1 MWMKDSFLR
10 IALILGIL
18 SPVLSYKVYSQEVNR
33 IEKNVLK
40 KLKTWENPLNE
51 WKHIGKL
58 RIDSVRIPAVNK
70 NLNLYFSPTL
80 SYYPIREDIAA
91 LFVQSLVKSLGSRFR
106 KYKIEVFSNGY
117 PLHQLI
123 PNIYRS
129 VTPVDSSRIQPV
141 NKDKKVLV
149 RNLKSTRPGKGL
161 EGNSIALWHSH
172 GYFFEMNLDRWEW
185 QRARLFGTV
194 EDISVMGYVLPYLT
208 RMLENSGA
216 NVFLPRERDIQTN
229 EVIVDNDRSTGTS
242 EVVLHLNNK
251 TEERSEGFML
261 LDTLFAGINPFKKGT
276 SFRILN
282 DTAVYI
288 PQIPADGD
296 YAVYVSYP
304 RFDDNSNSVK
314 YTVSHSGGKTELIV
328 DQTIGGETWIY
339 LGSFRFKSGKDEAA
353 GSVMVS
359 NSGKP
364 ERYIGLDAIK
374 FGGGMGNVARR
385 PSADIIKNQ
394 RSVNEGITGS
404 EKQEMN
410 SVSDF
415 TWKLSGKP
423 RYAEGSRYWLQ
434 YAGMSDSLI
443 YSPNFYKND
452 YNDDYQSRGFW
463 VNFLT
468 GNPSGT
474 GTGIQAKGLGIPIDL
489 SVAFHTDAGITK
501 VDSIIGT
508 LGIYSTGADNGK
520 FPDGSSRMASRD
532 LTDII
537 QTQVVN
543 DIREMFNPEWT
554 RRGIWDKPYSEAR
567 RPNVPAILLELLSHQ
582 NKADQQFGLDPRFR
596 FQVSRSIY
604 KGILKYQAYVENR
617 GYVVQPLPVTDFAII
632 PLDGKR
638 IRLSWEPVIDK
649 SEPTSASDRYKVY
662 MRTGDNGFD
671 NGIIVSQPSVEIELE
686 NYDTIFSF
694 RVTAINDGGESFESE
709 ILSAGLKSGDSKKV
723 LVVNG
728 FNRISG
734 PEWFERAGLAGVA
747 WWKDRGVADHYEIS
761 QVGDQ
766 YDFDRKSLWLD
777 DDAPG
782 WGASWADME
791 GKVIPGNSFDYPFI
805 HGKAIMAAGRSFVSV
820 SDEYFCSDKLD
831 NSGFDDIDLIFGE
844 EKATPFVI
852 DTTRTDYKIY
862 TPQFMQKISELTQR
876 GTNIFMSGA
885 YVGSELQVPG
895 DSTAIKFAGQYLHI
909 THRTDHA
916 VNRGEVYAID
926 YAKSMF
932 TGNYTFNTDYSEK
945 IYSVESPGAIEPAGK
960 GAICSFRYS
969 QNNTSAGVIY
979 RGSYKTVVLG
989 FPFET
994 ILSEKERN
1002 ALMGQILKFFEK

>member
-1 MWMKDSFLR
+1 MKDSFLR

-18 SPVLSYKVYSQEVNR
+18 LPVLSHKVYSQEVNR
-33 IEKNVLK
+33 FEMHAVK
-40 KLKTWENPLNE
+40 KLKSWENPLTG

-58 RIDSVRIPAVNK
+58 KIDSVRVPEAGK

-80 SYYPIREDIAA
+80 SYYPIREDNAE

-129 VTPVDSSRIQPV
+129 VTPVDSTRIQPV
-141 NKDKKVLV
+141 IKDKKVLV
-149 RNLKSTRPGKGL
+149 RNMNSTRPAKGL
-161 EGNSIALWHSH
+161 DGNSIALWHSH
-172 GYFFEMNLDRWEW
+172 GYFFEMSLDRWEW

-216 NVFLPRERDIQTN
+216 NVFLPRERDTQTH

-242 EVVLHLNNK
+242 EVVLHLNN
-251 TEERSEGFML
+251 ESDESGEGFL
-261 LDTLFAGINPFKKGT
+261 LYDTLFAGVNPFKKGT
-276 SFRILN
+276 SIRILN

-288 PQIPADGD
+288 PEIPAAGD

-339 LGSFRFKSGKDEAA
+339 LGTFRFKSGKNEAM

-364 ERYIGLDAIK
+364 GRYIGLDAIK

-385 PSADIIKNQ
+385 PSADIIQNQ
-394 RSVNEGITGS
+394 RSVNEGIPGS
-404 EKQEMN
+404 KVEEMK
-410 SVSDF
+410 SASDF
-415 TWKLSGKP
+415 KWKLSGKP

-443 YSPNFYKND
+443 YSPNLYKND

-474 GTGIQAKGLGIPIDL
+474 DPGIMAKGLGIPIDL

-501 VDSIIGT
+501 DDSIIGT

-537 QTQVVN
+537 QSQVVN
-543 DIREMFNPEWT
+543 DIRETFNPEWT
-554 RRGIWDKPYSEAR
+554 RRGLWDRPYSEAR

-596 FQVSRSIY
+596 FLVSRSIY
-604 KGILKYQAYVENR
+604 KGILRYQSYVENR
-617 GYVVQPLPVTDFAII
+617 EFVVQPLPVTDFAII
-632 PLDGKR
+632 PSDGKR
-638 IRLSWEPVIDK
+638 IRLSWKPVIDAD
-649 SEPTSASDRYKVY
+649 EPTSVPDRYKIY
-662 MRTGDNGFD
+662 RRIGDNGFD
-671 NGIIVSQPSVEIELE
+671 NGVLVSQPFLDIELE
-686 NYDTIFSF
+686 NYDTIYSF

-734 PEWFERAGLAGVA
+734 PEWFDNDGMAGVA

-766 YDFDRKSLWLD
+766 YDFDRKSPWLD

-791 GKVIPGNSFDYPFI
+791 GKVIPGNSFDYPYM
-805 HGKAIMAAGRSFVSV
+805 HGKAILAAGRSFVSV
-820 SDEYFCSDKLD
+820 SDEFFCSDKLD
-831 NSGFDDIDLIFGE
+831 NYGFDAVDLIFGE
-844 EKATPFVI
+844 EKTTPFI
-852 DTTRTDYKIY
+852 NDTTRTDYTIY
-862 TPQFMQKISELTQR
+862 TPRFMQKIRELTQN

-885 YVGSELQVPG
+885 YVGSELKVSG
-895 DSTAIKFAGQYLHI
+895 DSTAIKFAGQYLHFS
-909 THRTDHA
+909 HRTDHA
-916 VNRGEVYAID
+916 VNRGEVYATD
-926 YAKSMF
+926 YAKPMF
-932 TGNYTFNTDYSEK
+932 AGDYSFNTDYSEK

-960 GAICSFRYS
+960 GSICSFRYS
-969 QNNTSAGVIY
+969 QNNTSAGIIY
-979 RGSYKTVVLG
+979 SGSYKTVVLG

-994 ILSEKERN
+994 ILSENQRN
-1002 ALMGQILKFFEK
+1002 ALMGQILKYFEK